1 MEATVRAG
9 GEDGL
14 PERFFHPLRR
24 RRRRDGRP
32 AQAAHRRPSP
42 AHLLDG
48 VRRPGLLQG
57 QLPLLFI
64 LFKML
69 DIFTEFDQLL
79 LLRLLS
85 GLRPG

>member
-14 PERFFHPLRR
+14 PERGFHPLRC

-32 AQAAHRRPSP
+32 AEAAHRRPSP

-48 VRRPGLLQG
+48 VRRPGLIQG
-57 QLPLLFI
+57 QLPLYIHTCMSFE
-64 LFKML
+64 MV
-69 DIFTEFDQLL
+69 DVFT
-79 LLRLLS
+79 
-85 GLRPG
+85 